1 MKTFNCLVPNWE
13 EMQNLAKSACDK
25 IKKSDF
31 YPDLILGIS
40 RGGLVPARLFSDC
53 LHIKDIATIK
63 ADHWGVTA
71 TKDGTAKIKH
81 SSTADFSGKNILIVD
96 DVTDTG
102 QSMDIVKEHIL
113 GQNPKAVKTATLYNL
128 KGSKHVPDFYGKEI
142 DWIWIIFPWNYQ
154 EDLMNI
160 IGQIQAEEEK
170 NIDDLQKTL
179 KEDFKIETRKEKLNE
194 IMEHMEF
201 IRKKNH

>member
-1 MKTFNCLVPNWE
+1 MKTFNCLVPDWE
-13 EMQNLAKSACDK
+13 EMQNLAKAACDK

-31 YPDLILGIS
+31 YPNIILGIS
-40 RGGLVPARLFSDC
+40 RGGLVPARLFSDY

-81 SSTADFSGKNILIVD
+81 SSTADFSGKNVLIVD

-113 GQNPKAVKTATLYNL
+113 GQNPKSVKTATLYNL
-128 KGSKHVPDFYGKEI
+128 KGSKHTPDFYGKEI

-170 NIDDLQKTL
+170 NLDDLHKTL
-179 KEDFKIETRKEKLNE
+179 KEDFKVETRKEKLKE
-194 IMEHMEF
+194 IMEHIEF
-201 IRKKNH
+201 IKKKQ